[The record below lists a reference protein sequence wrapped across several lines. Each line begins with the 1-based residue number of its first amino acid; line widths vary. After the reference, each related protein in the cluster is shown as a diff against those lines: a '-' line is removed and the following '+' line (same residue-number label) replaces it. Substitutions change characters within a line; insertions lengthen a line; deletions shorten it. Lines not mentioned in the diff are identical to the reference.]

1 MKQNEN
7 ISFYGESGLI
17 EIIEE
22 VIYSKTGKRLRRD
35 DSFFF
40 KFKYQKEEKCLVL
53 NSDMF
58 NATTDAPKQMNFYQM
73 GFKSVL
79 MNISD
84 LVVKGVKPEGMIV
97 SLGLPNEL
105 PVVNFKR
112 LIEGI
117 VDYSNRWNLNYIGGD
132 LNSSKEII
140 INPTVFGFK
149 NPKEII
155 YRKGIKPGDVL
166 AINNKFGLTG
176 IGFDILLQKDSNI
189 EDFSKYRVAIN
200 SVLEPNDLGKEAY
213 ILADNKLATASID
226 SSDGLAKTLKD
237 LYLSNP
243 NLGFEID
250 FNDNLIHEKA
260 IEYSK
265 EFSTSLEKLIFEGGE
280 EFIHLFAF
288 DPNDFDKA
296 QQLVKTN
303 GGKLLKVGKAISE
316 EKIYF
321 IKKGKKFELK
331 NQGYEHFK

>member
-1 MKQNEN
+1 MNKKEN
-7 ISFYGESGLI
+7 ISFLGEVGLI
-17 EIIEE
+17 ELIDN
-22 VIYSKTGKRLRRD
+22 VIFSRTGKRLRRD

-40 KFKYQKEEKCLVL
+40 KYKHQRERKCLVL

-73 GFKSVL
+73 GLKSVL
-79 MNISD
+79 MNLSD
-84 LVVKGVKPEGMIV
+84 LVVKGVQPESIIV
-97 SLGLPNEL
+97 SLGLPNDL
-105 PVVNFKR
+105 LIANFKG

-117 VDYSNRWNLNYIGGD
+117 VDYSCKWNLNYLGGD
-132 LNSSKEII
+132 LNTSKEVI

-149 NPKEII
+149 DPTKII

-166 AINNKFGLTG
+166 AVNNRFGLTG
-176 IGFDILLQKDSNI
+176 IGFDILLNNDVNVKN
-189 EDFSKYRVAIN
+189 FSKYREAIN
-200 SVLEPNDLGKEAY
+200 SVIEPNDLGKEAY

-237 LYLSNP
+237 LLLSNP

-260 IEYSK
+260 IEYSE

-280 EFIHLFAF
+280 EFIHLFAV
-288 DPNDFDKA
+288 DPNDFVKA

-321 IKKGKKFELK
+321 IKKGKKYELK

>member
-22 VIYSKTGKRLRRD
+22 VIYSKAGKRLRRD

-176 IGFDILLQKDSNI
+176 VGFDILLQKDSNI

>member
-1 MKQNEN
+1 MNQNEN
-7 ISFYGESGLI
+7 ISFLGELGLI
-17 EIIEE
+17 DLIDM
-22 VIYSKTGKRLRRD
+22 VIYGKTGKRLRRD

-40 KFKYQKEEKCLVL
+40 NYKYKKEGKCLVL

-73 GFKSVL
+73 GLKSVL
-79 MNISD
+79 MNLSD
-84 LVVKGVKPEGMIV
+84 LIVKGVKPEGIIV
-97 SLGLPNEL
+97 SLGLPNDL
-105 PVVNFKR
+105 PIVNFKR

-117 VDYSNRWNLNYIGGD
+117 VDFSNRWDINYLGGD
-132 LNSSKEII
+132 LNTSKEII

-155 YRKGIKPGDVL
+155 YRKGINPGDVL

-176 IGFDILLQKDSNI
+176 VGFDILLHRDVNI
-189 EDFSKYRVAIN
+189 KDFSKYRVAIN
-200 SVLEPNDLGKEAY
+200 SVLEPNDLGKESY

-226 SSDGLAKTLKD
+226 SSDGLSKTLKD
-237 LYLSNP
+237 LTLSNP

-265 EFSTSLEKLIFEGGE
+265 EFSISLEKLVFEGGE
-280 EFIHLFAF
+280 EFIHLFAI
-288 DPNDFDKA
+288 DPDDFVKA
-296 QQLVKTN
+296 QRLVKSK
-303 GGKLLKVGKAISE
+303 GGRLFRVGKAISD

-321 IKKGKKFELK
+321 LKKGKRSIIK

>member
-17 EIIEE
+17 ELIDG

-40 KFKYQKEEKCLVL
+40 KNKYQKEGDCLVL

-58 NATTDAPKQMNFYQM
+58 NATTDAPKQMDFYQM
-73 GFKSVL
+73 GLKAVL
-79 MNISD
+79 MNLSD
-84 LVVKGVKPEGMIV
+84 LVVKGVKPEGIIV
-97 SLGLPNEL
+97 SLGLPNDL
-105 PVVNFKR
+105 PVLNFKR

-117 VDYSNRWNLNYIGGD
+117 VDYSNKWNLNYLGGD
-132 LNSSKEII
+132 LNTSKEII

-155 YRKGIKPGDVL
+155 YRKGINPGDIL

-176 IGFDILLQKDSNI
+176 VGFDILLHRDVNIKDCP
-189 EDFSKYRVAIN
+189 KYLGAIN

-226 SSDGLAKTLKD
+226 SSDGLSKTLKD
-237 LYLSNP
+237 LTLSNP
-243 NLGFEID
+243 NLGFEIN
-250 FNDNLIHEKA
+250 FNENLIHEKA
-260 IEYSK
+260 REYSK
-265 EFSTSLEKLIFEGGE
+265 EFSISLEKLIFEGGE
-280 EFIHLFAF
+280 EFIHLFAI
-288 DPNDFDKA
+288 DPDDFDKA
-296 QQLVKTN
+296 QKLVISK
-303 GGKLLKVGKAISE
+303 GGRLFNIGKAISD

-321 IKKGKKFELK
+321 LKKDKRFDLK
-331 NQGYEHFK
+331 SQGYEHFK

>member
-1 MKQNEN
+1 MNQNEN
-7 ISFYGESGLI
+7 ISFLGELGLI
-17 EIIEE
+17 DLIDM
-22 VIYSKTGKRLRRD
+22 VIYGKTGKRLRRD

-40 KFKYQKEEKCLVL
+40 NYKYKKEGQCLVL

-73 GFKSVL
+73 GLKSVL
-79 MNISD
+79 MNLSD
-84 LVVKGVKPEGMIV
+84 LIVKGVKPEGIIV
-97 SLGLPNEL
+97 SLGLPNDL
-105 PVVNFKR
+105 PIVNFKR

-117 VDYSNRWNLNYIGGD
+117 VDFSNRWDINYLGGD
-132 LNSSKEII
+132 LNTSKEII

-155 YRKGIKPGDVL
+155 YRKGINPGDVL

-176 IGFDILLQKDSNI
+176 VGFDILLHRDVNI
-189 EDFSKYRVAIN
+189 KDFSKYRVAIN
-200 SVLEPNDLGKEAY
+200 SVLEPNDLGKESY

-226 SSDGLAKTLKD
+226 SSDGLSKTLKD
-237 LYLSNP
+237 LTLSNP

-265 EFSTSLEKLIFEGGE
+265 EFSISLEKLVFEGGE
-280 EFIHLFAF
+280 EFIHLFAI
-288 DPNDFDKA
+288 DPDDFVKA
-296 QQLVKTN
+296 QRLVKSK
-303 GGKLLKVGKAISE
+303 GGRLFRVGKAISD

-321 IKKGKKFELK
+321 LKKGKRSIIK

>member
-17 EIIEE
+17 DLIDE

-40 KFKYQKEEKCLVL
+40 KYKYQKEGKSLVL
-53 NSDMF
+53 NTDMF

-73 GFKSVL
+73 GLKSVL
-79 MNISD
+79 MNLSD
-84 LVVKGVKPEGMIV
+84 LVVKGVKPEGIIV
-97 SLGLPNEL
+97 SLGLPNDL
-105 PVVNFKR
+105 PIVNFKR
-112 LIEGI
+112 LIDGI
-117 VDYSNRWNLNYIGGD
+117 VDYSNKWTLNYLGGD
-132 LNSSKEII
+132 LNTSKEII

-176 IGFDILLQKDSNI
+176 GGLDILLQKGANVK
-189 EDFSKYRVAIN
+189 DFSKYREAIN

-213 ILADNKLATASID
+213 LLANNKLATASID
-226 SSDGLAKTLKD
+226 SSDGLSKTLKD
-237 LYLSNP
+237 LALSNP

-250 FNDNLIHEKA
+250 FSDNLIHEIA
-260 IEYSK
+260 REYSK
-265 EFSTSLEKLIFEGGE
+265 EFSISLEKLIFEGGE
-280 EFIHLFAF
+280 EFIHLFAIE
-288 DPNDFDKA
+288 PNDFVKA
-296 QQLVKTN
+296 QRLVKSK
-303 GGKLLKVGKAISE
+303 GGRLFNVGKAISD

-321 IKKGKKFELK
+321 LKKGKRFELK

>member
-17 EIIEE
+17 ELIDE
-22 VIYSKTGKRLRRD
+22 VIYSKTGNRLLRD

-40 KFKYQKEEKCLVL
+40 KYQYQKEGECLVL

-73 GFKSVL
+73 GLKSVL
-79 MNISD
+79 MNLSD
-84 LVVKGVKPEGMIV
+84 LVVKGVKPEGIVV
-97 SLGLPNEL
+97 SLGLPNDL
-105 PVVNFKR
+105 SVVNFKR

-117 VDYSNRWNLNYIGGD
+117 VDYSHKWNIKYLGGD

-149 NPKEII
+149 NPKKII

-176 IGFDILLQKDSNI
+176 VGFDILLQKDTNI
-189 EDFSKYRVAIN
+189 KDFSKYFGAIN

-213 ILADNKLATASID
+213 ILANNNLAKASID
-226 SSDGLAKTLKD
+226 SSDGLSKTLKD
-237 LYLSNP
+237 LSLSNP
-243 NLGFEID
+243 NLGFEVD

-260 IEYSK
+260 MEYSK
-265 EFSTSLEKLIFEGGE
+265 EFSISLEKLIFEGGE
-280 EFIHLFAF
+280 EFIHLFAI
-288 DPNDFDKA
+288 DPDDFDKA

-303 GGKLLKVGKAISE
+303 GGKLFKVGKAISE

>member
-17 EIIEE
+17 ELIDD
-22 VIYSKTGKRLRRD
+22 VIYGKTGKRLRRD

-40 KFKYQKEEKCLVL
+40 KYKYQKEGECLVL

-58 NATTDAPKQMNFYQM
+58 NATTDAPKQMSFYQM
-73 GFKSVL
+73 GLKSVL
-79 MNISD
+79 MNLSD
-84 LVVKGVKPEGMIV
+84 LVVKGVKPEGIIV
-97 SLGLPNEL
+97 SLGLPNDL

-117 VDYSNRWNLNYIGGD
+117 VDYSNKWNLNYLGGD

-149 NPKEII
+149 NPKKII
-155 YRKGIKPGDVL
+155 YRKSIKPGDII

-176 IGFDILLQKDSNI
+176 VGFDILLQKDTNVK
-189 EDFSKYRVAIN
+189 DFSKYCGAIN

-213 ILADNKLATASID
+213 ILANNQLAKASID
-226 SSDGLAKTLKD
+226 SSDGLSKTLKD
-237 LYLSNP
+237 LSLSNP

-260 IEYSK
+260 LEYSK
-265 EFSTSLEKLIFEGGE
+265 EFSISLEKLIFEGGE
-280 EFIHLFAF
+280 EFIHLFAI
-288 DPNDFDKA
+288 DPDDFVKA
-296 QQLVKTN
+296 QRLVISK
-303 GGKLLKVGKAISE
+303 GGKLFKVGKAISD

-321 IKKGKKFELK
+321 LKKGKRFVLK

>member
-22 VIYSKTGKRLRRD
+22 VIYSKAGKRLRRD

-176 IGFDILLQKDSNI
+176 VGFDILLQKDSNI

-321 IKKGKKFELK
+321 IIKGKKFELK

>member
-17 EIIEE
+17 DLIDE
-22 VIYSKTGKRLRRD
+22 VIYSKTGERLRRD

-40 KFKYQKEEKCLVL
+40 TFNYHKEGKCLVL

-73 GFKSVL
+73 GLKSVL
-79 MNISD
+79 MNLSD
-84 LVVKGVKPEGMIV
+84 LIVKGVKPEGIIV
-97 SLGLPNEL
+97 SLGLPSDL
-105 PVVNFKR
+105 PIASFKR

-117 VDYSNRWNLNYIGGD
+117 VDYSSKWNLNYLGGD
-132 LNSSKEII
+132 LNTSKDII
-140 INPTVFGFK
+140 VNPTVFGFK

-176 IGFDILLQKDSNI
+176 VGFDILLHKGANVKD
-189 EDFSKYRVAIN
+189 FPKYSSAIN
-200 SVLEPNDLGKEAY
+200 SVLEPNDLGKEAFL
-213 ILADNKLATASID
+213 LAEKKLATASID

-237 LYLSNP
+237 LTLSNP

-250 FNDNLIHEKA
+250 FNEELIHEKA
-260 IEYSK
+260 REYSK
-265 EFSTSLEKLIFEGGE
+265 EFSLSLEKLIFEGGE
-280 EFIHLFAF
+280 EFIHLFAIE
-288 DPNDFDKA
+288 PNDYVKA
-296 QQLVKTN
+296 QRLIKSK
-303 GGKLLKVGKAISE
+303 GGRLFKVGKAISD

-321 IKKGKKFELK
+321 LKNGKRYELK

>member
-1 MKQNEN
+1 MKKKEI
-7 ISFYGESGLI
+7 ISFLGEVRLI
-17 EIIEE
+17 ELIDNAIF
-22 VIYSKTGKRLRRD
+22 SRTGKRLRRD

-40 KFKYQKEEKCLVL
+40 KYKHQRERKCLVL

-79 MNISD
+79 MNLSD
-84 LVVKGVKPEGMIV
+84 LVVKGVHPESIIV
-97 SLGLPNEL
+97 SLGLPNDL
-105 PVVNFKR
+105 LIANFKG

-117 VDYSNRWNLNYIGGD
+117 IDYSCKWNLNYLGGD
-132 LNSSKEII
+132 LNTSKEVI

-149 NPKEII
+149 DPTKII

-166 AINNKFGLTG
+166 AVNNRFGLTG
-176 IGFDILLQKDSNI
+176 IGFDILLNNDVNVKN
-189 EDFSKYRVAIN
+189 FSKYREAIN
-200 SVLEPNDLGKEAY
+200 SVIEPNDLGKEAY

-237 LYLSNP
+237 LQLSNP

-260 IEYSK
+260 IEYSE

-280 EFIHLFAF
+280 EFIHLFAV
-288 DPNDFDKA
+288 DPNDFVKA

>member
-17 EIIEE
+17 ELIDK
-22 VIYSKTGKRLRRD
+22 VIYGKTGKKLRRD

-40 KFKYQKEEKCLVL
+40 KNKYQKDGKCLVL

-73 GFKSVL
+73 GLKSVL
-79 MNISD
+79 MNLSD
-84 LVVKGVKPEGMIV
+84 LVVKGVKPEGIIV
-97 SLGLPNEL
+97 SLGLPNDL

-117 VDYSNRWNLNYIGGD
+117 VDYSNKWNVNYLGGD
-132 LNSSKEII
+132 LNTSKETI

-149 NPKEII
+149 NPREII
-155 YRKGIKPGDVL
+155 YRKGIKPGDIL

-176 IGFDILLQKDSNI
+176 VGFDILLHRDVNI
-189 EDFSKYRVAIN
+189 KDFSKYSGAIN

-213 ILADNKLATASID
+213 ILADSKLAKASID
-226 SSDGLAKTLKD
+226 SSDGLSKSLKD
-237 LYLSNP
+237 LALSNL

-260 IEYSK
+260 MEYSK
-265 EFSTSLEKLIFEGGE
+265 EFSISLEKLIFEGGE
-280 EFIHLFAF
+280 EFIHLFAI
-288 DPNDFDKA
+288 DPDAFDKA
-296 QQLVKTN
+296 QRLVKSK
-303 GGKLLKVGKAISE
+303 GGRLFKVGKAISD

-321 IKKGKKFELK
+321 LKKGKRFELK

>member
-7 ISFYGESGLI
+7 ISFYGESRLI
-17 EIIEE
+17 DLIDE

-40 KFKYQKEEKCLVL
+40 TFNYHKEGKCLVL

-58 NATTDAPKQMNFYQM
+58 NATTDAPKQMSTYQM
-73 GFKSVL
+73 GLKSVL
-79 MNISD
+79 MNLSD
-84 LVVKGVKPEGMIV
+84 LVVKGVKPEGIIV
-97 SLGLPNEL
+97 SLGLPKDL
-105 PVVNFKR
+105 PIINFKR

-117 VDYSNRWNLNYIGGD
+117 VDYSNKWNLNYLGGD
-132 LNSSKEII
+132 LNTSKDII

-176 IGFDILLQKDSNI
+176 VGFDILLHKGANAK
-189 EDFSKYRVAIN
+189 DFSKYSSAIN
-200 SVLEPNDLGKEAY
+200 SVLEPNDLGKEAFL
-213 ILADNKLATASID
+213 LAEKKLATASID

-237 LYLSNP
+237 LTLSNP

-250 FNDNLIHEKA
+250 FNEDLIHEKA
-260 IEYSK
+260 REYSR
-265 EFSTSLEKLIFEGGE
+265 EFSVSLEKLIFEGGE
-280 EFIHLFAF
+280 EFIHLFAIEPH
-288 DPNDFDKA
+288 DYVKA
-296 QQLVKTN
+296 QRLIKSE
-303 GGKLLKVGKAISE
+303 GGRLFKVGKAISD

-321 IKKGKKFELK
+321 LKNGKRHELK